1 MTKEEFFTSSCII
14 CVNELKVRAKEF
26 PRYDGH
32 KPLKRKIA
40 AEATNEENSLTLI
53 RIFDHYLVVSAAQRL
68 VSTNIYVQHKARL
81 VDYLENVA

>member
-53 RIFDHYLVVSAAQRL
+53 RIFDHYLVVSVAQRL
-68 VSTNIYVQHKARL
+68 VSTNI
-81 VDYLENVA
+81 